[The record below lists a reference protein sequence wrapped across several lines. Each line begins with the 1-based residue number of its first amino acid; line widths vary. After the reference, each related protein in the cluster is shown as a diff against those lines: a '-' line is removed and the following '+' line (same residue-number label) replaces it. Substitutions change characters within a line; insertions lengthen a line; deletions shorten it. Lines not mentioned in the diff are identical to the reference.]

1 MSRGGTGDHRMY
13 CYREFVPFTAL
24 VAMECTNVGL
34 NTLFKL
40 ATRHHMSRHVFLVYA
55 YAIAAIV
62 LIPSPFFARRS
73 RVLPALNF
81 SIMLKIF
88 LLGVVG
94 YASQIM
100 GYTGINYGS
109 PTLASAMSNLAPAF
123 TFVLAIIFRME
134 KVALSS
140 TSSRAKIIGTIVSIS
155 GAFIVTFY
163 KGPSLTAPSPVA
175 PHLFL
180 HTPSS
185 SQSNWMIGSLF
196 LAVEYFLVPVWY
208 IIQAHIM
215 KEYPAELTVVF
226 FYTACVSFLA
236 AIVGFFAETDSSK
249 WRIRPNIALVSIL
262 CSGVFGCCINNAVHT
277 WALHLR
283 GPVYVA
289 MFKPLSIAIA
299 AAMGVIILGDTLY
312 LGRNGIE
319 GAINKILGIIGAA
332 IIAIGF
338 YTVMWGKAKEE
349 LGDFEVD
356 HTDLESSTSQKYPLL
371 QSYKSEEVQKR

>member
-1 MSRGGTGDHRMY
+1 MARGGGGAGDHSRY
-13 CYREFVPFTAL
+13 CYREALPFTAL

-40 ATRHHMSRHVFLVYA
+40 ATRHGMSRHVFLVYA
-55 YAIAAIV
+55 YAIAAFV
-62 LIPSPFFARRS
+62 LVPAPFFARRS

-81 SIMLKIF
+81 SILLKIF

-94 YASQIM
+94 YTSQIM

-123 TFVLAIIFRME
+123 TFLLAIIFRME
-134 KVALSS
+134 NLALSS
-140 TSSRAKIIGTIVSIS
+140 TSSRAKIVGTIVSIS
-155 GAFIVTFY
+155 GAFVVTFY
-163 KGPSLTAPSPVA
+163 KGPSMNAPPSSPA
-175 PHLFL
+175 SL
-180 HTPSS
+180 HQSLHS

-196 LAVEYFLVPVWY
+196 LSVEYFLVPVWY

-226 FYTACVSFLA
+226 FYTSFVSILA
-236 AIVGFFAETDSSK
+236 AGVGFFAEPDSSK
-249 WRIRPNIALVSIL
+249 WIIKPNIALASIL
-262 CSGVFGCCINNAVHT
+262 CSGVFGCCLNNAVHT

-312 LGRNGIE
+312 LGS
-319 GAINKILGIIGAA
+319 IIGAA
-332 IIAIGF
+332 IIALGF
-338 YTVMWGKAKEE
+338 YTVMWGKAKEDF
-349 LGDFEVD
+349 GDFDVT
-356 HTDLESSTSQKYPLL
+356 TDLESSTTQKYPLL
-371 QSYKSEEVQKR
+371 QSYETEVSQKR